1 MKRILALATAAT
13 LALAGCA
20 SFETPPAHDL
30 TVRND
35 RLFIAATI
43 NGVATEALL
52 DSGAELTIVDAQFA
66 EEIGLMKTGSAIA
79 RGTGGETEASFVEGV
94 AIEAAG
100 VLLENRTVAAID
112 LADVSARLIGS
123 PVKLIVGRDLFDAT
137 RLMIDIDD
145 GRIAPIGRERKPR
158 GVKLLMET
166 HRGLLTMP
174 VTIEGE
180 TVQADFDLGNG
191 SEVLIGADF
200 AAKAGLATPRR
211 IVGQKAGG
219 GLGGKVVRDLVV
231 LSSLEIA
238 GVGFRDVGAAIDRTP
253 TAMGANIG
261 VKILRNFSITV
272 DYSEHAIWLEP
283 E

>member
-1 MKRILALATAAT
+1 MLMIAAGALAASGCQSFIGKGAAT
-13 LALAGCA
+13 A
-20 SFETPPAHDL
+20 TPL
-30 TVRND
+30 FVRND
-35 RLFIAATI
+35 RLFIPAAI
-43 NGVATEALL
+43 NGIETEALL
-52 DSGAELTIVDAQFA
+52 DSAAELTIVDARYA
-66 EEIGLMKTGSAIA
+66 EEIGLMKAGSAVA

-94 AIEAAG
+94 TLEAAG
-100 VLLENRTVAAID
+100 VRLENRTVAAID

-123 PVKLIVGRDLFDAT
+123 PVKLIVGRDLFDAA
-137 RLMIDIDD
+137 RLQIDID
-145 GRIAPIGRERKPR
+145 GRRIAAIGRDRRPR

-174 VTIEGE
+174 VSIEGK

-191 SEVLIGADF
+191 SEVLIGAEF
-200 AAKAGLATPRR
+200 AAKAGLDTPRR

-219 GLGGKVVRDLVV
+219 GLGGEVIRDLVV
-231 LSSLEIA
+231 LSPLEIA

-253 TAMGANIG
+253 TAMDANIG